1 MNDIVRSDYF
11 SNNYYETLMFISV
24 NFTIEEELFMSIENE
39 FNIKSKINEK
49 QLPES
54 GHKDK

>member
-1 MNDIVRSDYF
+1 
-11 SNNYYETLMFISV
+11 MFISV

-49 QLPES
+49 LLPES
-54 GHKDK
+54 GNKDK